1 LPGDAGILT
10 IIILVV
16 TLIVILLATAVARL
30 RRQSIVLRHHPA
42 YAAMPLRVSE
52 ALEADRTIH
61 FSFGS
66 LMPAGMTT
74 PLMVASAEAF
84 TLLATRAAVGART
97 PLLTMSEVSALPL
110 AYDVLRRAYR
120 LRGRTDQFRND
131 AVQWYPDGPR
141 SLAFAAALTAAMSDE
156 KVSANIFMGSF
167 GPELAL
173 VLDAAQ
179 RRGQSA
185 IAASDQL
192 EGQAVA
198 YAMSDEVLIGE
209 EMFAGGAYLG
219 GSAAQVGAVVALDML
234 RVLLIA
240 GLLLMVFDRLT
251 GGVYLS
257 ALLRGGG

>member
-1 LPGDAGILT
+1 MQVDAGILT
-10 IIILVV
+10 IIILLV
-16 TLIVILLATAVARL
+16 TLVVSLLATAVARI

-42 YAAMPLRVSE
+42 YAAMPLLVSE
-52 ALEADRTIH
+52 SLEADRTLH

-66 LMPAGMTT
+66 VIPSGTTT
-74 PLMVASAEAF
+74 PLMVAAAEVF
-84 TLLATRAAVGART
+84 TLLATRAAVGAQT

-120 LRGRTDQFRND
+120 LRGRTDQFRNT

-141 SLAFAAALTAAMSDE
+141 SLAFAAALTAAISDE

-173 VLDAAQ
+173 IMDAAH
-179 RRGQSA
+179 RRGQGA

-198 YAMSDEVLIGE
+198 YALSDEELIGE

-219 GSAAQVGAVVALDML
+219 GSAAQVGGVVALDML

-240 GLLLMVFDRLT
+240 GLLLMVADRLT